1 MTSQNK
7 KKKARNS
14 FINNGGEKDTIKL
27 KRIKYYNKKQRN
39 QIKSEVRSDTD
50 DYKRGI

>member
-14 FINNGGEKDTIKL
+14 FINNGGEKDAIKL

-39 QIKSEVRSDTD
+39 KIKLEIISDTD
-50 DYKRGI
+50 DHKRGI